1 MTERQRS
8 GVVAGTDIVDVA
20 GVGFGPSNLA
30 VAAAIAEFASEV
42 PVTARFFEAQPRFGW
57 HRGMLIEG
65 ATMQVSHL
73 KDLVTMRNPTS
84 PYSFLCY
91 LQAKGRLADFINT
104 KSFYPLRVEFH
115 DYLEWV
121 AESFADLVSYGSRV
135 VAVEPVTGEQGVE
148 FLDVVF
154 VAADGTRQVQRARSL
169 VIAAGSEPRLPAE
182 LPSSARVWH
191 TSRFL
196 PEVERIAQQDPR
208 SFVVL
213 GSGQSAAEAIDHL
226 HTRFPQARVHSVHA
240 RYGFSVA
247 DDSPFANQV
256 FNPDAVDRFYT
267 APDDV
272 RQRLIDYHA
281 GTNYSVVDADLLQSL
296 FRQAY
301 LERVAGNPRL
311 NFHNVSRIREV
322 TETPDGLR
330 IDVESLSSNTSTIIE
345 AEALVCATGYNRIDP
360 AVFLDGLLPHCALDN
375 QGRLRLDREH
385 RVVTDE
391 SVRCGVYVQGFSEHS
406 HGLSETLLSLSAVR
420 AGEIGDMLVKAL
432 SG

>member
-1 MTERQRS
+1 MGERQRS
-8 GVVAGTDIVDVA
+8 GVVAGTGIVDVA
-20 GVGFGPSNLA
+20 GIGFGPSNLA
-30 VAAAIAEFASEV
+30 LAAAIAETAGEA
-42 PVTARFFEAQPRFGW
+42 PVSARFFEAQPRFGW

-65 ATMQVSHL
+65 ATMQVSYL

-91 LQAKGRLADFINT
+91 LQARGRLADFINT

-135 VAVEPVTGEQGVE
+135 VSVEPVAGEQGVE

-154 VAADGTRQVQRARSL
+154 VAADGTRQLQRARNL
-169 VIAAGSEPRLPAE
+169 VIAAGIAPRLPAD
-182 LPSSARVWH
+182 LPVSPRIWH
-191 TSRFL
+191 TAEFL
-196 PEVERIAQQDPR
+196 PEVDRIASQDPR

-213 GSGQSAAEAIDHL
+213 GSGQSAAEAIEHL
-226 HTRFPQARVHSVHA
+226 HARFPRAQVHSVHA

-256 FNPDAVDRFYT
+256 FNPEAVDRFHT
-267 APDDV
+267 APEDV

-281 GTNYSVVDADLLQSL
+281 STNYSVVDADLLHSL
-296 FRQAY
+296 FQQAY
-301 LERVAGNPRL
+301 LEKVAGNPRL
-311 NFHNVSRIREV
+311 NFHNVSRVREV

-330 IDVESLSSNTSTIIE
+330 IDVESLSSGTSTIVE
-345 AEALVCATGYNRIDP
+345 AQALVCATGYTRTDP
-360 AVFLDGLLPHCALDN
+360 AVFLDGLLPHCRLDD

-391 SVRCGVYVQGFSEHS
+391 SVHCGIYVQGFGEHS